1 MPSPSFQVVNPATG
15 EESAPH
21 PFITDTELEAVLST
35 ARDIQREWASWAA
48 PARAKILN
56 DVARYHRDNLEEL
69 ATIAVREMG
78 KPITQARAEVEFSA
92 DIYDYYAD
100 NGTAF
105 LADEPIAVSGSGS
118 ALIRKQPIGTVLGIM
133 PWNFPYYQVARFAAP
148 ALMAGNSVLLKPAPQ
163 CPDSSAAIASAFSV
177 APQGVFTRILA
188 SESAIANLI
197 EDTRVAGVSFT
208 GSARAGAIVGGL
220 AGAAVKKTVL
230 ELGGSDPFVVL
241 DVTSVHTVVEAAVE
255 ARLDNS
261 GQSCNGAKRIIV
273 IDRHYD
279 DFVRQFVERLSEI
292 TPADPILDDTVLGPL
307 SSADA
312 AERLEAQVQRAIA
325 NGATALLAP
334 ERRGAFHG
342 CGVLADVTADNPV
355 HREELFGPVA
365 VLYRAADEGHAV
377 EIANDTPFGLG
388 SYVYTDDLNQANR
401 VANAL
406 DTGMVYINGV
416 GQDAVELP
424 FGGTK
429 QSGVG
434 RELGSLGIREFV
446 NHQLIRTVTY

>member
-56 DVARYHRDNLEEL
+56 DVARYHRNNLEEL

-163 CPDSSAAIASAFSV
+163 CPDSSASIAYAFSV

-208 GSARAGAIVGGL
+208 GSERAGAIIGGL

-230 ELGGSDPFVVL
+230 ELGGSDPFLVL
-241 DVTSVHTVVEAAVE
+241 DVTSVDTT
-255 ARLDNS
+255 ARNASSSSTGTMTNS
-261 GQSCNGAKRIIV
+261 CASSSNTSARSRPQIRCSTTPSLAHCRLPTPPRGSQPRYSARSPTEQPLCWRPSDGAR
-273 IDRHYD
+273 
-279 DFVRQFVERLSEI
+279 S
-292 TPADPILDDTVLGPL
+292 T
-307 SSADA
+307 
-312 AERLEAQVQRAIA
+312 
-325 NGATALLAP
+325 GA
-334 ERRGAFHG
+334 G
-342 CGVLADVTADNPV
+342 CWP
-355 HREELFGPVA
+355 
-365 VLYRAADEGHAV
+365 
-377 EIANDTPFGLG
+377 
-388 SYVYTDDLNQANR
+388 
-401 VANAL
+401 
-406 DTGMVYINGV
+406 M
-416 GQDAVELP
+416 
-424 FGGTK
+424 
-429 QSGVG
+429 
-434 RELGSLGIREFV
+434 
-446 NHQLIRTVTY
+446 